1 MVVLV
6 RVRRWEK
13 RNRSSA
19 SWKVIKVRLQ
29 VAYKLG
35 VLNHFTSG
43 TYFDPRHFEHKN
55 CLILI
60 KIFKSIYDTN
70 LCKFNYFDN
79 NWTTFMLKTFQYLGS
94 KYVSGG
100 RNVSIL
106 PICILLISPI
116 YQPLSLMLIVMLRG
130 KRLLCHF
137 IQLGLWCKMSLK

>member
-29 VAYKLG
+29 VAYKLR

-43 TYFDPRHFEHKN
+43 TYFDPRYFEHKN

-79 NWTTFMLKTFQYLGS
+79 NWATFMLKTFQYLGS
-94 KYVSGG
+94 KYVSSGK
-100 RNVSIL
+100 NVSVL

-137 IQLGLWCKMSLK
+137 IHLYLWCKMSLK